1 MEPSLL
7 EMLDEREHAEWAER
21 LFQNGVRRFGN
32 LAGLEAGELMSR
44 LPELPVGTASE
55 LILESREREECIFS
69 PVTSPVPQERGVPV
83 ASGFWERDQVIRKPG
98 NPVRAGPA
106 PARQLV

>member
-1 MEPSLL
+1 MNAHRSRIINRWQVIAHMEPSLL
-7 EMLDEREHAEWAER
+7 GMLDEREHAEWAER

-55 LILESREREECIFS
+55 LILESRERRMHLQPCY
-69 PVTSPVPQERGVPV
+69 
-83 ASGFWERDQVIRKPG
+83 KPG
-98 NPVRAGPA
+98 ATGERSSRCVRFLGT
-106 PARQLV
+106 